1 MKRIAT
7 VGALATAAVLAGCS
21 YNAESSFLGYRSS
34 ISYSTPGA
42 GPPPP
47 PAYHAPHSSAAPGYS
62 PTPTS
67 PPPGYRASASCYRG
81 GFYNRWG
88 YWVPGRYVC

>member
-1 MKRIAT
+1 MNRIAMFA
-7 VGALATAAVLAGCS
+7 ALAAAAMLAGCS
-21 YNAESSFLGYRSS
+21 YSAESSFLGYRSS

-42 GPPPP
+42 APPPP
-47 PAYHAPHSSAAPGYS
+47 SYQSPAYS
-62 PTPTS
+62 PVPTS

>member
-1 MKRIAT
+1 VKRITTLA
-7 VGALATAAVLAGCS
+7 ALAAAAALAGCS
-21 YNAESSFLGYRSS
+21 YSAESSFLGYRSS

-42 GPPPP
+42 APPPSYYSAP
-47 PAYHAPHSSAAPGYS
+47 PAYSPAPA
-62 PTPTS
+62 S
-67 PPPGYRASASCYRG
+67 PPPGYRAAASCYRG

>member
-7 VGALATAAVLAGCS
+7 FAALAAAGLLAGCS

-42 GPPPP
+42 
-47 PAYHAPHSSAAPGYS
+47 A
-62 PTPTS
+62 
-67 PPPGYRASASCYRG
+67 PPPGPGAAASCYRG
-81 GFYNRWG
+81 GFYNRYG
-88 YWVPGRYVC
+88 NWVPGRYVC

>member
-7 VGALATAAVLAGCS
+7 LAALAAAAGLAGCS

-42 GPPPP
+42 GPPPGSYYSSP
-47 PAYHAPHSSAAPGYS
+47 PPGYS

-67 PPPGYRASASCYRG
+67 PPPGPSTSASCYRG
-81 GFYNRWG
+81 GYYNRAG
-88 YWVPGRYVC
+88 FWVPGRYAC

>member
-1 MKRIAT
+1 VNRIA
-7 VGALATAAVLAGCS
+7 ALAALAAAVTLGGCS
-21 YNAESSFLGYRSS
+21 YSAESSFLGYRSS

-42 GPPPP
+42 ALPQPPSYSAP
-47 PAYHAPHSSAAPGYS
+47 PAYS
-62 PTPTS
+62 PVPTS
-67 PPPGYRASASCYRG
+67 PPPGYRPPASCYRG

>member
-7 VGALATAAVLAGCS
+7 LAALAAAATLAGCS
-21 YNAESSFLGYRSS
+21 YSAESSFLGYRSS

-42 GPPPP
+42 APPPP
-47 PAYHAPHSSAAPGYS
+47 PSHAA
-62 PTPTS
+62 
-67 PPPGYRASASCYRG
+67 PPGYRSSASCYRG